1 MIEMMV
7 DDVLVR
13 VSADEPTQL
22 AWFGRIVFLKEKDG
36 ERVLPIWT
44 GPPEADLL
52 FMKLQGASPP
62 RPMQDD
68 LMAELI
74 RVLSARVERV
84 AISHASDIA
93 YHATIS
99 LAVDGRTEE
108 VDARPTDAILLAL
121 RTGAPVLVDEGVLD
135 EQGVPADA
143 LIRTLPPRH
152 RQTDV
157 MAPGEWRPLTS
168 ELWRA
173 TFRAPKQP

>member
-1 MIEMMV
+1 MIEMKV
-7 DDVLVR
+7 DDILVR
-13 VSADEPTQL
+13 VSADDPMQL
-22 AWFGRIVFLKEKDG
+22 AWFGRIVVLKEKDG

-84 AISHASDIA
+84 AITHKSDIA

-108 VDARPTDAILLAL
+108 VDARPTDAILLGL
-121 RTGAPVLVDEGVLD
+121 RTGAPVFVDEDVLD

-152 RQTDV
+152 RQTEV

-168 ELWRA
+168 ELWRS
-173 TFRAPKQP
+173 TFRAPQQK